1 LFIDKRNF
9 YDSKQREVKGL
20 TEAMKEYNL
29 EHGIILTNDYSES
42 ITLNSTVIEIMPVWK
57 WMLAE

>member
-1 LFIDKRNF
+1 MHKHCLIEIK
-9 YDSKQREVKGL
+9 VL

-29 EHGIILTNDYSES
+29 EHGIIATNDYSEN